1 MAQTTGVVR
10 FLPEGDCILSSPR
23 SLREYDGNYLPG
35 LNADVGYGTQR
46 SFTPNL
52 NSRRIQVLR
61 KSLTPEAR
69 RAHPGMFN
77 STGSLVCSN
86 PDKGPKSGRV
96 TAPCSPLRSS
106 PLYSP
111 GCRRPLVLPQTLGQS
126 SIVTFTFVKKSSVQT
141 LNGIPALSD
150 SNQNEQMKD
159 KDQSKDCSVKKDL
172 GACHDTAAEET
183 LSPISDGLDG
193 SPDQQT
199 SSPHGDRSQL
209 VSDSSQMCQRQS
221 DSESVSASPCTTCV
235 PYSHLSQSIDSSNKY
250 VNADKPAV
258 DITSSVCSSSLT
270 SNPLQRNE
278 REANVCTDDILL
290 PMRANT
296 ESNEDMSRSTQS
308 PVRSNHSTQIQQID
322 AWGYPKEASSHAQ
335 KMAKAKW
342 EFFYGSPESQ
352 RTGISHSGLELKE
365 SASSP
370 CSPINV
376 SVLKK
381 RFSEPEPKVFGH
393 SLCHVEVEIETTQKA
408 ISCETGIIRRTIKY
422 SETDLDSVPLRCYR
436 ETNID
441 DILAEN
447 EGLDS
452 AIGSQKDS
460 ESNSRSLTE
469 TSGEKPG
476 EQPTTQD
483 NVAFPNNTDQDNI
496 TFPSNTND
504 DNTVFPSNTGQDDT
518 AFPSNMA
525 QDNIIFPSNT
535 AQNNMAFPSN
545 MAQDNKAFPSNTSQ
559 DNMAFRSNTAQD
571 NMAFHSNTAQDN
583 KAFPSNK
590 AQYNTAF
597 PSNMAQD
604 NAEEYDD
611 EVFEST
617 RLEALNQENEKT
629 SHRLSQ
635 PFLLCHRF
643 SEDGMD
649 SFSKHF
655 ENIMESH
662 RAKGTSYSSLDSI
675 DILSSPAQNQN
686 SFFTFDLPTLTSE
699 TQKQM
704 SRNAQPTE
712 GNMAPLAH
720 LELDSGTSSAT
731 DSAWS
736 EREEEVGNTTGATHN
751 TLHSPCLSED
761 SLIIVD
767 AIVQSEPPLGN
778 LASEFDSE
786 MDSTE
791 RLALGSTDTLSNGH
805 KADQEAAKRL
815 AKRLYNLDGFKK
827 ADVARHL
834 GKNNEFSKM
843 VAEEYLKFFVFTGMS
858 LDQALRMFLRELALM
873 GETQERERILAHFS
887 QRYHQCN
894 NNSISSE
901 DGVHTLTCALMLLN
915 TDLHGHNIGKR
926 MSCSEFIGNLE
937 GLNGGKDFPREL
949 LKALYSSIK
958 NEKLQWTID
967 EEELRRSLSELA
979 DPNPKS
985 IKRINSCGKPFLDFS
1000 QDPNITTYKYGVLVR
1015 KIHADPD
1022 CKKTPRG
1029 KRGWKTFHGILK
1041 GMILYLQ
1048 KEEYKP
1054 GKPISEEDLKNAISI
1069 HHSLA
1074 TRASDYNKRPN
1085 VFYLRT
1091 ADWRVFLFQAQ
1102 NAEQMHSWI
1111 TRINVVA
1118 AMFSAPPFPAAIGSH
1133 KKFSRP
1139 LLPSSITRHSQEEQV
1154 KTHESK
1160 FKSMSSSLIEH
1171 RTSPP
1176 DKKVKV
1182 KVDEFKQKEEYL
1194 EFEKS
1199 RYGTYAMLLRAK
1211 LKAGTEELEAF
1222 ESTLFDSAEND
1233 EDGLKKS
1240 RSSPSLNLDP
1250 PVLSTKAKCHQSARS
1265 SCRPTHSSSRQKS

>member
-1 MAQTTGVVR
+1 MAQTGGVVR

-23 SLREYDGNYLPG
+23 ALREIESKPWLQG
-35 LNADVGYGTQR
+35 LNSEVAFNPHR
-46 SFTPNL
+46 CFTPDL

-69 RAHPGMFN
+69 RAHLGMYN
-77 STGSLVCSN
+77 STGSLVCNVSETGHR
-86 PDKGPKSGRV
+86 PGRV
-96 TAPCSPLRSS
+96 TAPCSPLRSN

-111 GCRRPLVLPQTLGQS
+111 GSRKPFALSQAAGHS

-141 LNGIPALSD
+141 LNGISSESD
-150 SNQNEQMKD
+150 SNPVVPQEGD
-159 KDQSKDCSVKKDL
+159 IHREGSC
-172 GACHDTAAEET
+172 AAELAVCHKDTGEAADA
-183 LSPISDGLDG
+183 SGCSEQRVG
-193 SPDQQT
+193 SPQPTCSPQGSKIQKKSESHQT
-199 SSPHGDRSQL
+199 
-209 VSDSSQMCQRQS
+209 CQKPS
-221 DSESVSASPCTTCV
+221 DSELGNASLCLV
-235 PYSHLSQSIDSSNKY
+235 GGSDSHLTPQCDSPSTYVNTSCPTSGNISPANNKSSSPSQS
-250 VNADKPAV
+250 P
-258 DITSSVCSSSLT
+258 L
-270 SNPLQRNE
+270 LQRIV
-278 REANVCTDDILL
+278 R
-290 PMRANT
+290 
-296 ESNEDMSRSTQS
+296 ESNFCKDEDTDEQS
-308 PVRSNHSTQIQQID
+308 PKSPRRLDHVQQTD
-322 AWGYPKEASSHAQ
+322 TWGYPKEASLHAQ
-335 KMAKAKW
+335 KIAKAKW
-342 EFFYGSPESQ
+342 EFFYGSPETQ
-352 RTGISHSGLELKE
+352 RTGLQIPETS
-365 SASSP
+365 SSP
-370 CSPINV
+370 GSPMSSG
-376 SVLKK
+376 SVKN
-381 RFSEPEPKVFGH
+381 RTIDTEVCEH
-393 SLCHVEVEIETTQKA
+393 SLCHVEVEIETTPSTNQTPQA
-408 ISCETGIIRRTIKY
+408 CETGIILRTIKY

-460 ESNSRSLTE
+460 ESNTDTSTE
-469 TSGEKPG
+469 KAEH
-476 EQPTTQD
+476 QD
-483 NVAFPNNTDQDNI
+483 NPVVTEIPTCPKNETQG
-496 TFPSNTND
+496 S
-504 DNTVFPSNTGQDDT
+504 V
-518 AFPSNMA
+518 
-525 QDNIIFPSNT
+525 
-535 AQNNMAFPSN
+535 
-545 MAQDNKAFPSNTSQ
+545 
-559 DNMAFRSNTAQD
+559 
-571 NMAFHSNTAQDN
+571 
-583 KAFPSNK
+583 
-590 AQYNTAF
+590 
-597 PSNMAQD
+597 
-604 NAEEYDD
+604 EEEED
-611 EVFEST
+611 EVFEPVAIEEIKRETFQTPLRSPLT
-617 RLEALNQENEKT
+617 FR
-629 SHRLSQ
+629 
-635 PFLLCHRF
+635 LCHRF

-655 ENIMESH
+655 EAIMESH

-675 DILSSPAQNQN
+675 DILSSSAQNQN

-699 TQKQM
+699 TQKQICK
-704 SRNAQPTE
+704 NAQLIE
-712 GNMAPLAH
+712 DNFAPLAH
-720 LELDSGTSSAT
+720 LELDSGTSST
-731 DSAWS
+731 TESAWS
-736 EREEEVGNTTGATHN
+736 EKEDETINAARVAPNE
-751 TLHSPCLSED
+751 LHSPSQSES
-761 SLIIVD
+761 SLIIAD
-767 AIVQSEPPLGN
+767 AIIHSEPPLGN
-778 LASEFDSE
+778 MASDFDSE

-791 RLALGSTDTLSNGH
+791 QLALGSTDTLSNGH

-843 VAEEYLKFFVFTGMS
+843 VAEEYLKFFVFTGMT
-858 LDQALRMFLRELALM
+858 LDQALRMFLKELALM

-894 NNSISSE
+894 TNSISSE

-1102 NAEQMHSWI
+1102 NTEQMHSWI

-1139 LLPSSITRHSQEEQV
+1139 LLPSAITRLSQEDQV

-1176 DKKVKV
+1176 DKKVKG
-1182 KVDEFKQKEEYL
+1182 KEVDEFKQKEDYL

-1211 LKAGTEELEAF
+1211 LKAGTEDLEAF
-1222 ESTLFDSAEND
+1222 ENSLFDSAEND

-1250 PVLSTKAKCHQSARS
+1250 PVTSAKAKCHGSSRG
-1265 SCRPTHSSSRQKS
+1265 SCRTTHNSNRQKS

>member
-1 MAQTTGVVR
+1 MMAQTGGVVR

-23 SLREYDGNYLPG
+23 TLRDIEGKPWLPG
-35 LNADVGYGTQR
+35 LNSEVAFSPHR
-46 SFTPNL
+46 CFTPDL

-69 RAHPGMFN
+69 RAHLGMYN
-77 STGSLVCSN
+77 STGSLVCN
-86 PDKGPKSGRV
+86 VPETGHRPGRV
-96 TAPCSPLRSS
+96 TAPCSPLRSN
-106 PLYSP
+106 PQYSP
-111 GCRRPLVLPQTLGQS
+111 VSRRPCALSQAAGHS

-141 LNGIPALSD
+141 LNGIPS
-150 SNQNEQMKD
+150 E
-159 KDQSKDCSVKKDL
+159 
-172 GACHDTAAEET
+172 
-183 LSPISDGLDG
+183 
-193 SPDQQT
+193 
-199 SSPHGDRSQL
+199 
-209 VSDSSQMCQRQS
+209 SDSSQTVPQEGEIHREESCAAELAVGHKDTGEIADVASCNKQKVGSPQPRFSPQRSKTQLKSESAQTCQRPS
-221 DSESVSASPCTTCV
+221 DSESGNGN
-235 PYSHLSQSIDSSNKY
+235 PYSVSGSDIHPTTQCDSPSTYVNTSCPTSGNKMSPVNKMSSSPSQSALLRRTVGESNISKED
-250 VNADKPAV
+250 A
-258 DITSSVCSSSLT
+258 TSSIQEV
-270 SNPLQRNE
+270 SN
-278 REANVCTDDILL
+278 D
-290 PMRANT
+290 
-296 ESNEDMSRSTQS
+296 QS
-308 PVRSNHSTQIQQID
+308 PRSPRRLDPIQQAD
-322 AWGYPKEASSHAQ
+322 TWGYPKESSLHAQ
-335 KMAKAKW
+335 KIAKAKW
-342 EFFYGSPESQ
+342 EFFYGSPETQ
-352 RTGISHSGLELKE
+352 RTGLQVSETS
-365 SASSP
+365 SSP
-370 CSPINV
+370 CSPISSCNLKNPTVPTEV
-376 SVLKK
+376 S
-381 RFSEPEPKVFGH
+381 EH
-393 SLCHVEVEIETTQKA
+393 SLCHVEIEIETIPSVNQIPQA
-408 ISCETGIIRRTIKY
+408 CQTGIIRRTIKY

-460 ESNSRSLTE
+460 ESNTDTSTE
-469 TSGEKPG
+469 KAEHKEDPVITEI
-476 EQPTTQD
+476 PTFHKTMTQGS
-483 NVAFPNNTDQDNI
+483 V
-496 TFPSNTND
+496 
-504 DNTVFPSNTGQDDT
+504 
-518 AFPSNMA
+518 
-525 QDNIIFPSNT
+525 
-535 AQNNMAFPSN
+535 
-545 MAQDNKAFPSNTSQ
+545 
-559 DNMAFRSNTAQD
+559 
-571 NMAFHSNTAQDN
+571 
-583 KAFPSNK
+583 
-590 AQYNTAF
+590 
-597 PSNMAQD
+597 
-604 NAEEYDD
+604 EEDDD
-611 EVFEST
+611 EVFEPMKLGEIKRETIQTPLRSPLT
-617 RLEALNQENEKT
+617 FR
-629 SHRLSQ
+629 
-635 PFLLCHRF
+635 LCHRF

-655 ENIMESH
+655 ESIMESH

-675 DILSSPAQNQN
+675 DILSSSLQNQN
-686 SFFTFDLPTLTSE
+686 SFFTFDLSTLTSE
-699 TQKQM
+699 TQKQIC
-704 SRNAQPTE
+704 RNAQLIE
-712 GNMAPLAH
+712 DNFAPLAH
-720 LELDSGTSSAT
+720 LEQDSGTSST
-731 DSAWS
+731 TESAWS
-736 EREEEVGNTTGATHN
+736 EREEETINVIRVTHN
-751 TLHSPCLSED
+751 ELHSSSPSEH
-761 SLIIVD
+761 SLIIAD
-767 AIVQSEPPLGN
+767 AIIHSEPPLGN
-778 LASEFDSE
+778 MASDFDSE

-843 VAEEYLKFFVFTGMS
+843 VAEEYLKFFVFTGLT
-858 LDQALRMFLRELALM
+858 LDQALRLFLKELALM

-894 NNSISSE
+894 TNSISSE

-1102 NAEQMHSWI
+1102 NTEQMHSWI

-1139 LLPSSITRHSQEEQV
+1139 LLPSAITRLSQEEQV

-1171 RTSPP
+1171 RTAPP
-1176 DKKVKV
+1176 DKKVKG
-1182 KVDEFKQKEEYL
+1182 KEVDEFKQKEDYL

-1211 LKAGTEELEAF
+1211 LKAGTEDLEAF
-1222 ESTLFDSAEND
+1222 ENSLFDSAEND

-1250 PVLSTKAKCHQSARS
+1250 PVTSTKAKCHGSSRG
-1265 SCRPTHSSSRQKS
+1265 SCRTTHNSNRQKS

>member
-1 MAQTTGVVR
+1 MAQAGGVVH

-23 SLREYDGNYLPG
+23 SIR
-35 LNADVGYGTQR
+35 AIDVKPWLSSLSSDSACSTQR
-46 SFTPNL
+46 CFTPTL
-52 NSRRIQVLR
+52 NSRRIQVLK
-61 KSLTPEAR
+61 KSLTPETR
-69 RAHPGMFN
+69 RSHLGMYN
-77 STGSLVCSN
+77 STGSLVCN
-86 PDKGPKSGRV
+86 PSETVYKSGRV
-96 TAPCSPLRSS
+96 TAPCSPLRSREND

-111 GCRRPLVLPQTLGQS
+111 GSRKPLVLPQNLGQS

-141 LNGIPALSD
+141 LNGVSTLCDSD
-150 SNQNEQMKD
+150 QDKQQRQEEDQRGPCYNKEKESSICLEKSAVNPDCISNTELKVGSPQLKLASHSRDRTQLACNSPQTGQRKYHSEFGI
-159 KDQSKDCSVKKDL
+159 QSPSSASSQDFNLNQSVSSSSQYDCSKNLSLDL
-172 GACHDTAAEET
+172 KSSTN
-183 LSPISDGLDG
+183 SPLK
-193 SPDQQT
+193 T
-199 SSPHGDRSQL
+199 SSP
-209 VSDSSQMCQRQS
+209 
-221 DSESVSASPCTTCV
+221 
-235 PYSHLSQSIDSSNKY
+235 SQSPLLRRLANDR
-250 VNADKPAV
+250 NACKDH
-258 DITSSVCSSSLT
+258 ITSSIQETNEESSS
-270 SNPLQRNE
+270 S
-278 REANVCTDDILL
+278 
-290 PMRANT
+290 
-296 ESNEDMSRSTQS
+296 
-308 PVRSNHSTQIQQID
+308 VRSPRKSEPNQQAD
-322 AWGYPKEASSHAQ
+322 PWGFPKEVSLHAQ
-335 KMAKAKW
+335 KIAKAKW
-342 EFFYGSPESQ
+342 EFFYGSTDSQ
-352 RTGISHSGLELKE
+352 KE
-365 SASSP
+365 DSEQTEILSTP
-370 CSPINV
+370 CSPNA
-376 SVLKK
+376 SGSLEKRHCHQETDLLK
-381 RFSEPEPKVFGH
+381 H
-393 SLCHVEVEIETTQKA
+393 NLCHVEVEIETTSSVDPKPD
-408 ISCETGIIRRTIKY
+408 SCETGIIRRTIKY

-460 ESNSRSLTE
+460 ESNTE
-469 TSGEKPG
+469 TSAEKTNEQNEQTTVENNRVFANNPGRDNGE
-476 EQPTTQD
+476 ED
-483 NVAFPNNTDQDNI
+483 
-496 TFPSNTND
+496 
-504 DNTVFPSNTGQDDT
+504 
-518 AFPSNMA
+518 
-525 QDNIIFPSNT
+525 
-535 AQNNMAFPSN
+535 
-545 MAQDNKAFPSNTSQ
+545 
-559 DNMAFRSNTAQD
+559 
-571 NMAFHSNTAQDN
+571 
-583 KAFPSNK
+583 
-590 AQYNTAF
+590 
-597 PSNMAQD
+597 
-604 NAEEYDD
+604 ED
-611 EVFEST
+611 EVFEAT
-617 RLEALNQENEKT
+617 KVGETNRVNAQLPIKT
-629 SHRLSQ
+629 PL
-635 PFLLCHRF
+635 PFLLCHRL

-675 DILSSPAQNQN
+675 DILSSPAQNQH

-699 TQKQM
+699 TQKQICK
-704 SRNAQPTE
+704 NAQLIE
-712 GNMAPLAH
+712 DNFAPLAH
-720 LELDSGTSSAT
+720 LELDSGTSSTT

-736 EREEEVGNTTGATHN
+736 EREDDTVNAAGATN
-751 TLHSPCLSED
+751 NALRSPTQSED
-761 SLIIVD
+761 SLIIAD
-767 AIVQSEPPLGN
+767 AIIQSEPPLGN

-858 LDQALRMFLRELALM
+858 LDQALRMFLKELALM

-894 NNSISSE
+894 SNSITSE

-1015 KIHADPD
+1015 KTHADPD

-1054 GKPISEEDLKNAISI
+1054 GKPLSEEDLKNAISI

-1102 NAEQMHSWI
+1102 NPEQMHSWI

-1118 AMFSAPPFPAAIGSH
+1118 AMFSAPPFPAAIGSY

-1139 LLPSSITRHSQEEQV
+1139 LLPSSITRLSQEEQV

-1160 FKSMSSSLIEH
+1160 FKTMSSSLIEH
-1171 RTSPP
+1171 RSSPP
-1176 DKKVKV
+1176 DKKIKG
-1182 KVDEFKQKEEYL
+1182 KEIEEFKQKEDYL

-1211 LKAGTEELEAF
+1211 LKAGTEDLEAF
-1222 ESTLFDSAEND
+1222 ETTLFDSAEND
-1233 EDGLKKS
+1233 DDGLKKS
-1240 RSSPSLNLDP
+1240 RSSPSLNIDP
-1250 PVLSTKAKCHQSARS
+1250 PPASTKAKCHVSSRG
-1265 SCRPTHSSSRQKS
+1265 SCRPAHSSSRQKS

>member
-1 MAQTTGVVR
+1 MAQTSGVVC
-10 FLPEGDCILSSPR
+10 FMPEGDCILSSPR
-23 SLREYDGNYLPG
+23 SLLEHKGKSWPP
-35 LNADVGYGTQR
+35 AMSSEMASSPQR
-46 SFTPNL
+46 CYTPPL

-69 RAHPGMFN
+69 RSHLGMYN
-77 STGSLVCSN
+77 STGSLVCHPSEMTHR
-86 PDKGPKSGRV
+86 SGRV
-96 TAPCSPLRSS
+96 TAPCSPLRYRQSD

-111 GCRRPLVLPQTLGQS
+111 GSRKPLVFSQTTGQS

-141 LNGIPALSD
+141 LNGIPGLCD
-150 SNQNEQMKD
+150 SNQDKEQDNTDQTKENCTSGETSSDQIKGNCVNAEKKLESCLGKDDVSGDLCNNEQKAGSP
-159 KDQSKDCSVKKDL
+159 K
-172 GACHDTAAEET
+172 HTT
-183 LSPISDGLDG
+183 LSPQGV
-193 SPDQQT
+193 
-199 SSPHGDRSQL
+199 RAQL
-209 VSDSSQMCQRQS
+209 VCNSPQTCRRES
-221 DSESVSASPCTTCV
+221 DSESGRGSPCSVGVSDC
-235 PYSHLSQSIDSSNKY
+235 HLSLHFDSIKNANKPTSTAGMTCINSNSRTSTPSQSPRLRRHAEEIAHCQG
-250 VNADKPAV
+250 NAQSPIKQAGETNVEVECNTGCLKKLEPIEQIPTDTWGFQKE
-258 DITSSVCSSSLT
+258 SSL
-270 SNPLQRNE
+270 
-278 REANVCTDDILL
+278 
-290 PMRANT
+290 
-296 ESNEDMSRSTQS
+296 
-308 PVRSNHSTQIQQID
+308 
-322 AWGYPKEASSHAQ
+322 HAQ

-342 EFFYGSPESQ
+342 EFFYGSPEQ
-352 RTGISHSGLELKE
+352 RAGLHL
-365 SASSP
+365 AGTPASP
-370 CSPINV
+370 CSPISTNSLVKKDLEPAMNV
-376 SVLKK
+376 S
-381 RFSEPEPKVFGH
+381 EH
-393 SLCHVEVEIETTQKA
+393 SLCHVEVEIETTTPT
-408 ISCETGIIRRTIKY
+408 IEESETFETGIIRRTIKY
-422 SETDLDSVPLRCYR
+422 SETDIDAVPLRCYR

-447 EGLDS
+447 DGLDS

-460 ESNSRSLTE
+460 ESNRSTTD
-469 TSGEKPG
+469 TSAEKQND
-476 EQPTTQD
+476 EQSPVQDVSGFCSNVTQD
-483 NVAFPNNTDQDNI
+483 NGE
-496 TFPSNTND
+496 D
-504 DNTVFPSNTGQDDT
+504 D
-518 AFPSNMA
+518 
-525 QDNIIFPSNT
+525 
-535 AQNNMAFPSN
+535 
-545 MAQDNKAFPSNTSQ
+545 
-559 DNMAFRSNTAQD
+559 
-571 NMAFHSNTAQDN
+571 
-583 KAFPSNK
+583 
-590 AQYNTAF
+590 
-597 PSNMAQD
+597 
-604 NAEEYDD
+604 ED
-611 EVFEST
+611 EVFEAT
-617 RLEALNQENEKT
+617 KLGDANRENLQT
-629 SHRLSQ
+629 PLRSPL
-635 PFLLCHRF
+635 PFLLCHRL

-655 ENIMESH
+655 ESIMESH

-675 DILSSPAQNQN
+675 DILSSSTQNQN
-686 SFFTFDLPTLTSE
+686 SFFTFDLPTLTTE
-699 TQKQM
+699 TQKQI
-704 SRNAQPTE
+704 RKNAQLIE
-712 GNMAPLAH
+712 DNFAPLAH
-720 LELDSGTSSAT
+720 LEPDSGTSST
-731 DSAWS
+731 TESAWS
-736 EREEEVGNTTGATHN
+736 EKEEDTVNVAGATDA
-751 TLHSPCLSED
+751 LASPSPSED
-761 SLIIVD
+761 SLIMAEPVI
-767 AIVQSEPPLGN
+767 QSEPPLGN

-858 LDQALRMFLRELALM
+858 LDQALRMFLKELALM

-894 NNSISSE
+894 SNSISSE

-1102 NAEQMHSWI
+1102 NSEQMHSWI

-1139 LLPSSITRHSQEEQV
+1139 LLPSSITRLSQEDQV
-1154 KTHESK
+1154 KTHEAK
-1160 FKSMSSSLIEH
+1160 FKNMSSNLIEH
-1171 RTSPP
+1171 RISPP
-1176 DKKVKV
+1176 DKKVKG
-1182 KVDEFKQKEEYL
+1182 KEVDEFKQKEDYL

-1211 LKAGTEELEAF
+1211 LKAGTEDLEVF

-1250 PVLSTKAKCHQSARS
+1250 PTSSTKAKCHMSSRA
-1265 SCRPTHSSSRQKS
+1265 SCRPAHSSGSTRQKS